1 MSTKEKPVFEQC
13 MELVQQGVN
22 TEDAEYQKLY
32 GVLSPEKRDLV
43 DSARRMLPKLQI
55 EDDARAAAAAIREAV
70 APGGKLPPQQMWA
83 PCAPVPTDMC
93 RVSPFFPLRQHDMKE
108 RPFVGEWSSRRT
120 VGVKSSTQ
128 ALNSALMKRMCFWRC
143 WRFWTAKRTVT
154 LRR

>member
-1 MSTKEKPVFEQC
+1 

-70 APGGKLPPQQMWA
+70 APGGSCRLNRCGHHA
-83 PCAPVPTDMC
+83 PLCPRTC
-93 RVSPFFPLRQHDMKE
+93 
-108 RPFVGEWSSRRT
+108 VGYPRSSRFD
-120 VGVKSSTQ
+120 ST
-128 ALNSALMKRMCFWRC
+128 
-143 WRFWTAKRTVT
+143 T
-154 LRR
+154 